1 MRREG
6 RYVFAALPQWRDFNW
21 KDAQAIEK
29 VLAKATLVDLLL

>member
-6 RYVFAALPQWRDFNW
+6 RYVLAALAQWRDFNR

-29 VLAKATLVDLLL
+29 ILAKATFVDLLL